1 MRRLKKSG
9 VPGSGNGWS
18 DPQWRAVNSP
28 HRMHLVSMLEALKK
42 STVAELAEL
51 TGRSQQSIYP
61 HLKILVKAGLV
72 RELRA
77 HVNSPSNDA
86 KNERKN
92 ANKSVANAPTSRATC
107 LYEFNPALFR
117 KAFNSKNGFGLIR
130 AAHVTSILLHDLGLR
145 CKRWGEANERAGMHH
160 GIKIQ
165 NLMSAEITWFTSSH
179 WKRFNKLSAQLMK
192 LIRQARDN
200 RKGQRMCIGLV
211 QFPDVTV
218 AELKQG
224 LARAAAAKS
233 SGKSSAKNSS
243 KTPPT
248 STRV

>member
-1 MRRLKKSG
+1 
-9 VPGSGNGWS
+9 
-18 DPQWRAVNSP
+18 
-28 HRMHLVSMLEALKK
+28 MLEALKK

-72 RELRA
+72 RELREP
-77 HVNSPSNDA
+77 VNGA
-86 KNERKN
+86 KSGHKN
-92 ANKSVANAPTSRATC
+92 ASKSVANAPTSRAAC
-107 LYEFNPALFR
+107 LYEFNPTLFR
-117 KAFNSKNGFGLIR
+117 KAFNSKNGLGLMR
-130 AAHVTSILLHDLGLR
+130 ATHITSILLHDLGLR

-165 NLMSAEITWFTSSH
+165 NLMSTEITWFTSSH

-224 LARAAAAKS
+224 LKRVAAAVSASKS
-233 SGKSSAKNSS
+233 PS
-243 KTPPT
+243 KLKRT
-248 STRV
+248 